1 MAKFD
6 PAKSNMLEKIRA
18 IDHRLDY
25 IRLPEDKVTV
35 EGKPLKQW
43 IKDVG
48 GKEALDYFL
57 LVNLGDE

>member
-1 MAKFD
+1 MVKFD
-6 PAKSNMLEKIRA
+6 PVKVDLLAKIRK

-43 IKDVG
+43 MKEVG